1 MKKPY
6 FLNVTSVYDQQR
18 TYPETEGAKLFTPA
32 DKYFYAY
39 KKPGETITVE
49 VEVEDWDTNVYA
61 MADGYTDIYC
71 GESYGRA

>member
-6 FLNVTSVYDQQR
+6 FLRITSVRDS
-18 TYPETEGAKLFTPA
+18 TTDYPLETEPKLFTPSS
-32 DKYFYAY
+32 KYFWAQ

-49 VEVEDWDTNVYA
+49 VEVEDWDIDLYCSSPDV
-61 MADGYTDIYC
+61 DIYC